1 MRPAE
6 LVQCIECRGDE
17 YFTWIFSFFFTC
29 TSLPPS
35 LVFCLLVQVAC
46 LKPFEECSLLGR
58 SASLV
63 LIPGLLS
70 TYWARTDERLDLPS
84 TRVGLTWQYF
94 VSESYP
100 SPQYIYICW
109 IKRVFCLKIVE
120 NQVYLW
126 YGYCLN
132 LFGKLRG
139 EANFGNTIAKILWKK
154 VRERREIWCDR
165 RGREKKGISA
175 MVLPNYVPKKSGLTY
190 LKLGTNL
197 TEIKKKKKKN
207 CGNWIVNCGK
217 SNALST
223 NYFII
228 FLQIVVIANFL
239 LVLIKAHQ

>member
-1 MRPAE
+1 MQRWWVLYVDIFLLLYLYISTSFIGILSFGPGGLSKAF
-6 LVQCIECRGDE
+6 RGV
-17 YFTWIFSFFFTC
+17 FAPRVVNFFSFNTWTLINILGQNWWETRPSFYSGRTHLAIFC
-29 TSLPPS
+29 FRILP
-35 LVFCLLVQVAC
+35 
-46 LKPFEECSLLGR
+46 
-58 SASLV
+58 
-63 LIPGLLS
+63 IP
-70 TYWARTDERLDLPS
+70 TIYI
-84 TRVGLTWQYF
+84 YI
-94 VSESYP
+94 
-100 SPQYIYICW
+100 YIYICW

-197 TEIKKKKKKN
+197 TEIKKKKKN

-217 SNALST
+217 SNASST

>member
-46 LKPFEECSLLGR
+46 LKPFEECSLLGW

-100 SPQYIYICW
+100 SPQYIYIYMLNKASLLSENCRKPSLFVIW
-109 IKRVFCLKIVE
+109 VLFKLIWEIEGRSEFRQHHCQNFVKKSKREERDMMWQK
-120 NQVYLW
+120 
-126 YGYCLN
+126 
-132 LFGKLRG
+132 G
-139 EANFGNTIAKILWKK
+139 EREKRNFGNGITELCAQKK
-154 VRERREIWCDR
+154 RAD
-165 RGREKKGISA
+165 
-175 MVLPNYVPKKSGLTY
+175 LP
-190 LKLGTNL
+190 
-197 TEIKKKKKKN
+197 
-207 CGNWIVNCGK
+207 
-217 SNALST
+217 
-223 NYFII
+223 
-228 FLQIVVIANFL
+228 
-239 LVLIKAHQ
+239 